1 MTKTTYLNI
10 PNTSINHDK
19 VRQVVSQFMVEEVL
33 TKDQIMELAMT
44 YLEDTYAE
52 AGHSIGDL
60 AKMVKE
66 TPIKENN
73 ANFYP
78 EQALHFGPT
87 GFSEGALYFYV
98 SNKDHHTNIV
108 KEEVR

>member
-1 MTKTTYLNI
+1 MTTTYLNI

-19 VRQVVSQFMVEEVL
+19 VRQAVAQFMVEEVL
-33 TKDQIMELAMT
+33 TKDQIMELVMT
-44 YLEDTYAE
+44 YLEDSYAE

-66 TPIKENN
+66 TDIPKP
-73 ANFYP
+73 YT
-78 EQALHFGPT
+78 HSPT
-87 GFSEGALYFYV
+87 QPNRILCHGKVEGDYYFYTRE
-98 SNKDHHTNIV
+98 SDYEYNTLEV